1 MIDSEEFGHGGPT
14 VVQVLEDT
22 WVALEVWS
30 QRLAY
35 QGELDGGFVAGGES
49 LGACHDTV
57 SGARLG
63 QELRGATR
71 PDS

>member
-22 WVALEVWS
+22 WVALAVWV
-30 QRLAY
+30 L
-35 QGELDGGFVAGGES
+35 VA
-49 LGACHDTV
+49 CRDTV
-57 SGARLG
+57 GGARRG
-63 QELRGATR
+63 QEVRGATR